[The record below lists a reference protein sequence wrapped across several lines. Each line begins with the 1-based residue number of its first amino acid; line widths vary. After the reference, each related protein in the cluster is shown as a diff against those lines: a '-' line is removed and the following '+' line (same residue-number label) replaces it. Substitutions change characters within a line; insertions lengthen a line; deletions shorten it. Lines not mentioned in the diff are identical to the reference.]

1 MTDIHSPAHGLIKLD
16 KVAAALTKLS
26 VMLAEATTLPEL
38 QKLEK
43 KASAFRHLLRLAKFN
58 LVWQNRFFNLRAQ
71 CFRRIGAMIDTMEKH
86 KGGRPAKKP
95 LPAEEG
101 FHSQPET
108 IAELGFS
115 YNFAAECQRIAR
127 MPRKVFDSYLAL
139 GEGAAND
146 QVEELTKRGLLDWG
160 AAAAETEN
168 YSESK
173 NVVSLDSASN
183 RH

>member
-1 MTDIHSPAHGLIKLD
+1 MTDIDPPAHGLIKLD

-26 VMLAEATTLPEL
+26 VMLAEAATLPEL

-95 LPAEEG
+95 LPGEEG
-101 FHSQPET
+101 VS
-108 IAELGFS
+108 FS
-115 YNFAAECQRIAR
+115 ARDNRRVGLLIQLRSR
-127 MPRKVFDSYLAL
+127 MPTYRQDAAKGIRLLFGL
-139 GEGAAND
+139 G
-146 QVEELTKRGLLDWG
+146 
-160 AAAAETEN
+160 
-168 YSESK
+168 
-173 NVVSLDSASN
+173 
-183 RH
+183 